1 MNVKVQLIS
10 ICTFLYLQFST
21 ADECT
26 CATGNVHVRSGAWTT
41 HLILGTLP
49 TDSCLAF
56 KGQPSTVSG
65 THWANVDYHGQY
77 QILTTLVR
85 DLTLQPDVPQSSAAV
100 NGMREHLRIISGH
113 LRLFLVTC
121 TFNMELLPDV
131 TQRRTASNSFSLTKT
146 TWIHTVPAAEAR
158 KDADHYIKLKLNKDG
173 CEVKHINDVI
183 GWSSFIF
190 EKEAAHPIHEKERL
204 SSKNSHE
211 RSSCISRI

>member
-65 THWANVDYHGQY
+65 THWANVDYHGQDGWISSTY
-77 QILTTLVR
+77 LTFR
-85 DLTLQPDVPQSSAAV
+85 
-100 NGMREHLRIISGH
+100 
-113 LRLFLVTC
+113 TC
-121 TFNMELLPDV
+121 SL
-131 TQRRTASNSFSLTKT
+131 SNSHNTGTRSHSTTGCPSIVSRSEWHARAPAHHIGPLTAVPSNVYIQHGAT
-146 TWIHTVPAAEAR
+146 PGCHT
-158 KDADHYIKLKLNKDG
+158 KADCIKLVQSYQNYLDTHG
-173 CEVKHINDVI
+173 ASCRGTERCGPLHQAEVK
-183 GWSSFIF
+183 
-190 EKEAAHPIHEKERL
+190 
-204 SSKNSHE
+204 
-211 RSSCISRI
+211 